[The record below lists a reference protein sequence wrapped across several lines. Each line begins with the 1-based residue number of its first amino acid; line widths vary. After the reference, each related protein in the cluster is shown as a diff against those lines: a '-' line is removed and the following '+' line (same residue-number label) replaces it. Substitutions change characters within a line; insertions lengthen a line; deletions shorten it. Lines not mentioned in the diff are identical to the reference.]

1 MELNKLN
8 KTLNEAATNEDR
20 CNWLDEDGKDLIT
33 KINTVINKYKSI
45 SVNWD
50 EEKQQNFC
58 DRIREIMETAEVNL
72 GNVIVRMRDKNQTK
86 DEVPITEPKKEP
98 KTEEDKILKEILD
111 LGFIDTTGPK
121 QKKNGILML
130 MGTKSGRGYK
140 LEKLGPGYLGSHRAY
155 VLNNYGQGTNGAYR
169 FGKDSFED
177 SEINCLK
184 WILDN
189 AKEHLKRMEN
199 RKPANPDTD
208 RRKYINT
215 I

>member
-1 MELNKLN
+1 MDMNKLN

-86 DEVPITEPKKEP
+86 DEVSTTEPKQAI
-98 KTEEDKILKEILD
+98 KTEEEKVLKEILD
-111 LGFIDTTGPK
+111 LGFINTTGPK
-121 QKKNGILML
+121 QEKDNILML
-130 MGTKSGRGYK
+130 LGTKSGRGYRLQK
-140 LEKLGPGYLGSHRAY
+140 FDMWRAY
-155 VLNNYGQGTNGAYR
+155 VLNNYGQGTNGQYR
-169 FGKDSFED
+169 YAKDDFQGSKLD
-177 SEINCLK
+177 CLN
-184 WILDN
+184 WILAN

-199 RKPANPDTD
+199 RNSADPNTD
-208 RRKYINT
+208 RRKYINR